1 LITPWDVSDNI
12 DYKKTMENFGIKPI
26 NEIIKSIENPHYL
39 MRRGIIFGHRD
50 FERIV
55 DAMKNKKKFAVVS
68 GMMPSGRMHF
78 GHKMI
83 VDQLLYYQDYN
94 AEIHIPIADMEA
106 YAARGMDFET
116 TKKLAV
122 EEYITNYIALGLNP
136 EKINVYL
143 QSKYNKV
150 KDLAYILSKRTNLS
164 EMRAIYGFGG
174 ETNIGHLFAPLIQ
187 VADILHPQLEDDL
200 KTSREIPVVVPVG
213 IDQDPHIR
221 LTRDIANR
229 AKEYKFIP
237 PSSTYHRFM
246 TGLLGGKMSSSKP
259 ETAIFLTDD
268 EKSVK
273 KKIMSCKTGGRP
285 TLEEHKKLG
294 GIPEECVVYELYAY
308 HLIKDDKE
316 LLEIYETCKKG
327 ELTCGKC
334 KKYCYEKIVEFLK
347 DLHEKRNV
355 AKEIACKI
363 INKD

>member
-1 LITPWDVSDNI
+1 MKIIEHNLYRWGETLITPWDVSDNI

-150 KDLAYILSKRTNLS
+150 KDLAYILSKRTKVFLYFCQIMQQLKRKNL
-164 EMRAIYGFGG
+164 
-174 ETNIGHLFAPLIQ
+174 
-187 VADILHPQLEDDL
+187 
-200 KTSREIPVVVPVG
+200 
-213 IDQDPHIR
+213 
-221 LTRDIANR
+221 
-229 AKEYKFIP
+229 
-237 PSSTYHRFM
+237 PS
-246 TGLLGGKMSSSKP
+246 
-259 ETAIFLTDD
+259 
-268 EKSVK
+268 
-273 KKIMSCKTGGRP
+273 
-285 TLEEHKKLG
+285 
-294 GIPEECVVYELYAY
+294 
-308 HLIKDDKE
+308 
-316 LLEIYETCKKG
+316 
-327 ELTCGKC
+327 
-334 KKYCYEKIVEFLK
+334 
-347 DLHEKRNV
+347 N
-355 AKEIACKI
+355 
-363 INKD
+363 